1 MPDPVCSHGDVAVHD
16 DCDTEETGSTDCVPA
31 SEEEIAARDKLLDDA
46 VASGCLTQ
54 EEANIIRSSPVYS
67 TSSPI
72 ASMLFGI
79 IDIAIQSEANLSI
92 TRNEMSILGFDLS
105 MEGNDDRFYA
115 SVASLAF
122 TVAGA
127 AAAGAF
133 ACTRGVKG
141 KGGDGDPKK
150 PVPGAPS
157 PAGGNRNGST
167 SVDGTFDESSFTTFG
182 MNVIFQLFGDGGNVL
197 SAWFTHEGEDKN
209 AQVEVLR
216 NGQQNQNDLISSTYI
231 MQWL

>member
-1 MPDPVCSHGDVAVHD
+1 MPEPVCCNSDVACHDVHE
-16 DCDTEETGSTDCVPA
+16 TEETAHTDCVPA
-31 SEEEIAARDKLLDDA
+31 S
-46 VASGCLTQ
+46 
-54 EEANIIRSSPVYS
+54 
-67 TSSPI
+67 
-72 ASMLFGI
+72 
-79 IDIAIQSEANLSI
+79 
-92 TRNEMSILGFDLS
+92 
-105 MEGNDDRFYA
+105 
-115 SVASLAF
+115 
-122 TVAGA
+122 
-127 AAAGAF
+127 GAF

-182 MNVIFQLFGDGGNVL
+182 MNVIFQLFGEGGNVL

>member
-1 MPDPVCSHGDVAVHD
+1 MPEPVCCNSDVACHE
-16 DCDTEETGSTDCVPA
+16 DCDTEETAHTDCVPA
-31 SEEEIAARDKLLDDA
+31 SEEEMEARDQLLDDA
-46 VASGCLTQ
+46 VACGVLTQ

-79 IDIAIQSEANLSI
+79 IDIAIQSEANLSV
-92 TRNEMSILGFDLS
+92 TRNEMSILGFELS

-182 MNVIFQLFGDGGNVL
+182 MNVIFQLFGEGGNVL